1 MMMQATNRENEIHN
15 VVIESLS
22 GNFQFETEVTKVNR
36 GVLLNL
42 ENLGYKDMV
51 ATYDHLRGKQWM
63 IQR

>member
-1 MMMQATNRENEIHN
+1 MQATNREKEIHN

-22 GNFQFETEVTKVNR
+22 GNFQLETEVTKVNR

-51 ATYDHLRGKQWM
+51 ATTIILRGKQWM

>member
-1 MMMQATNRENEIHN
+1 MMMQATNREKEIHN

-22 GNFQFETEVTKVNR
+22 GNFQLETEVTKVNR
-36 GVLLNL
+36 VVLLNL

-51 ATYDHLRGKQWM
+51 ATTIILRGKQWM